1 MANAGGEPGKA
12 AEALSAAEVAGLWKA
27 ERKAL
32 RVYALA
38 VTLLAAALGLALVVG
53 RGSEIGLVAMLAA
66 LGLVL
71 TALVLQFAIRCPRCN
86 SRLAT
91 QSLLVLPERCISCGV
106 EIAHPRGLDSE
117 LDA

>member
-1 MANAGGEPGKA
+1 MADAGEPRETAK
-12 AEALSAAEVAGLWKA
+12 ALSAAEVDALWRA

-32 RVYALA
+32 RAYALA
-38 VTLLAAALGLALVVG
+38 VTVLAAALGLTHVLGRGAEMALVA
-53 RGSEIGLVAMLAA
+53 LLAS

-71 TALVLQFAIRCPRCN
+71 AALVMQFAIRCPRCN
-86 SRLAT
+86 SRLAA
-91 QSLLVLPERCISCGV
+91 QSLLVLPGRCKSCGV